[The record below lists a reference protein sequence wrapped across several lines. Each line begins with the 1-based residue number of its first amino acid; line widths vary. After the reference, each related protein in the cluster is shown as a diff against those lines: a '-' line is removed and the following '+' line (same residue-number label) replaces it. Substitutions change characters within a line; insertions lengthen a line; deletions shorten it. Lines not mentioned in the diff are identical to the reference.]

1 MSEPHNITEVLEQVE
16 EKTEGEKCISIGE
29 FLDTF
34 EHRGYGPLLLIIA
47 LLIVL
52 PTGGIPGV
60 PTLLGLVI
68 ILIASQLA
76 WGRATPWLPKRLR
89 KVSFKKTL
97 FDKGVEKI
105 KPVTAKIDHLIRP
118 RMKWL
123 ASGFP
128 ARIVGLVCIVLA
140 AVMPFLEVIPFAD
153 IIPGSAIALLGLGLT
168 ARDGAVIIAGWTVA
182 TLAFGSAS
190 YWLLF

>member
-16 EKTEGEKCISIGE
+16 DKTEGEARISIGE

-52 PTGGIPGV
+52 PTGGIPGI
-60 PTLLGLVI
+60 PTVLGLVI

-76 WGRATPWLPKRLR
+76 WGRSAPWLPKRLR
-89 KVSFKKTL
+89 NIGFKKNL

-105 KPVTAKIDHLIRP
+105 KPVTTKIDHLIKP

-123 ASGFP
+123 ASGFS
-128 ARIVGLVCIVLA
+128 ARIVGLVCMLLA

-168 ARDGAVIIAGWTVA
+168 ARDGAMIIVGWTVA
-182 TLAFGSAS
+182 VLAFGSAS